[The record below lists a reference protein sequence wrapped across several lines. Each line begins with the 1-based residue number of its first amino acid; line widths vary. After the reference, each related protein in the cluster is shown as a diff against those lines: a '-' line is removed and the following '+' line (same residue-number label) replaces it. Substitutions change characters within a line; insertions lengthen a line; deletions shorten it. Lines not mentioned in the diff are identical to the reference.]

1 MSFDISCHLTFHVIL
16 LILVIKEI
24 IVTKVIMVL
33 MLKVVVKDRCV
44 LKKWALYSHRVL

>member
-1 MSFDISCHLTFHVIL
+1 MIL

-33 MLKVVVKDRCV
+33 MLEVVVKDRCV
-44 LKKWALYSHRVL
+44 LKKWALYSHDYNYKSSCFLVKI